1 MPNQLILGI
10 DPGLANMGI
19 AVIELIST
27 NKFIIRHSETIRTQA
42 RQKNRLKY
50 LSDSIKRVCGNY
62 NIDIASV
69 EQSVMGVSPGTS
81 ISLAMAL
88 GAINLSL
95 EQLGIEY
102 VIHLPTEI
110 KKIITGQGNAKKDHM
125 TFHVQKYIQSTV
137 KDYSQ
142 MSEHE
147 VDAVCIGICAVCEKT
162 I

>member
-1 MPNQLILGI
+1 MPNKLILGI

-19 AVIELIST
+19 AVIELISKD
-27 NKFIIRHSETIRTQA
+27 KFIIRHSETIRTHL

-50 LSDSIKRVCGNY
+50 LSDSVKRVCGNY

-69 EQSVMGVSPGTS
+69 EQSLMGINPGTS

-102 VIHLPTEI
+102 KIHNPTEI

-125 TFHVQKYIQSTV
+125 TFHVQKYIQSSI
-137 KDYSQ
+137 KDYSE
-142 MSEHE
+142 MTDHE
-147 VDAVCIGICAVCEKT
+147 VDAICIGICGVYDK